1 MTPRADW
8 AFNAE
13 FGEKEENVLNEQTG
27 ASFCDKQRRS
37 GKNGGHF
44 FFFFFCT
51 NVERDGWMSVAVRLK
66 RLLVAA
72 ADRQRRC
79 DTERS
84 LGLSAAHSLA
94 MTIIATSKA
103 EQAGRSLTL
112 VKSEPD

>member
-37 GKNGGHF
+37 GKN
-44 FFFFFCT
+44 
-51 NVERDGWMSVAVRLK
+51 DGWMSVAVRLK

-84 LGLSAAHSLA
+84 LDLSAAHSLA

>member
-1 MTPRADW
+1 MFLTSRLALHS
-8 AFNAE
+8 ATNSE
-13 FGEKEENVLNEQTG
+13 GVGRTVG
-27 ASFCDKQRRS
+27 
-37 GKNGGHF
+37 
-44 FFFFFCT
+44 FFFFCT